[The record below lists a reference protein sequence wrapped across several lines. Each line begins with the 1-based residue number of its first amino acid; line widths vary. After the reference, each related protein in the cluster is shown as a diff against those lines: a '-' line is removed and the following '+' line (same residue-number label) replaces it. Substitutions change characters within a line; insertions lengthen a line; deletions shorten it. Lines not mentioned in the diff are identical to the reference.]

1 MTSGSDGGGSVDSD
15 SNIWEES
22 LRHKMINLEGIYQI
36 KALDGLPMR
45 VASLHLCFEDKP
57 IYRLLNSLFHFT
69 MNPYLKSR
77 YKVHIGEPLEIR
89 YELQGYGI
97 PTDSLPLTH
106 TMAIKRQ
113 SHTQWIA
120 LRKRIERNFSVDGKK
135 TNSKALPIDPNDLV
149 ECPRSYDVIIGK
161 AKYKNNPGNVFYR
174 SLIEATHDEHIAS
187 SKREKVEL
195 TWRIVRQMEER
206 KGRFLEMNKSVKA
219 FVDIK
224 DRNVMRQKVAQS
236 YKEYK
241 RNAGVIRSK
250 RNLLQQ
256 RDPNSPKISMKRQR
270 TVANPMFENGCFSN
284 CFSAFNCDD
293 DDPLVTT
300 PDEHISDTIVA
311 RSIFTSLW

>member
-1 MTSGSDGGGSVDSD
+1 M
-15 SNIWEES
+15 
-22 LRHKMINLEGIYQI
+22 
-36 KALDGLPMR
+36 
-45 VASLHLCFEDKP
+45 
-57 IYRLLNSLFHFT
+57 
-69 MNPYLKSR
+69 
-77 YKVHIGEPLEIR
+77 EIR

-113 SHTQWIA
+113 NHTQWIA
-120 LRKRIERNFSVDGKK
+120 LRKRIERNSGDDGNKK
-135 TNSKALPIDPNDLV
+135 TSKPLPIDQSDIV

-187 SKREKVEL
+187 AKREKVEL

-219 FVDIK
+219 FVHIK

-241 RNAGVIRSK
+241 RNAGVVRSTK
-250 RNLLQQ
+250 RNLHEKVAAVG
-256 RDPNSPKISMKRQR
+256 SPKIAIKRQR
-270 TVANPMFENGCFSN
+270 TVAAKTMFDKDCLTGCFN
-284 CFSAFNCDD
+284 TFNCDD
-293 DDPLVTT
+293 DGGFLVT
-300 PDEHISDTIVA
+300 PDEQNSDLIVS
-311 RSIFTSLW
+311 RTIFTSLW